1 MTTQDETA
9 RAIRRHERVAAT
21 RRTIRRSVIF
31 AAFLVILAMT
41 YTGYK
46 AVGQSIDDQQTNWP
60 LVGALLPRTDDLTMP
75 PLSDIVAEFGQPP
88 QRNSDKPLGAFI
100 AEASLFTLREAAL
113 GFFFGTVF
121 GLAIAFVLVRSVW
134 IEQGVTPY
142 LVASQTVPLVAI
154 APIIVIWGSTSLGWL
169 PFEWTNWMSVA
180 LIAAYLTFFPVA
192 MNGIKGLQSADPA
205 AMELMRSYA
214 ATRRQT
220 LMKLQLPASVPYL
233 FAAFKIAATAAIVG
247 AIVGEIS
254 GGVKGGLGRLILDF
268 ASRYTTGPSRLYAT
282 VIGAAVLGILAVGL
296 VVAAEYVVLAK
307 RREEPLAL

>member
-1 MTTQDETA
+1 M
-9 RAIRRHERVAAT
+9 
-21 RRTIRRSVIF
+21 
-31 AAFLVILAMT
+31 LLALS
-41 YTGYK
+41 YSGYK
-46 AVGQSIDDQQTNWP
+46 AFGQALDDAQTDWP
-60 LVGALLPRTDDLTMP
+60 VIGQVMPRTDDLTMP
-75 PLSDIVAEFGQPP
+75 PISDIIAEFGQPP
-88 QRNSDKPLGAFI
+88 QRNSDKPLAAFI
-100 AEASLFTLREAAL
+100 AEAALFTFREAAL
-113 GFFFGTVF
+113 GFAFGTVF
-121 GLAIAFVLVRSVW
+121 GLAIAVLLLRSVW

-154 APIIVIWGSTSLGWL
+154 APIIVIWGATSLGWL

-205 AMELMRSYA
+205 SMELMRSYA
-214 ATRRQT
+214 AGRRQT
-220 LMKLQLPASVPYL
+220 LLKLQLPASVPYL

-282 VIGAAVLGILAVGL
+282 VIGAAILGILAVGL
-296 VVAAEYVVLAK
+296 VVAAEYIVLSK
-307 RREEPLAL
+307 RKEEPLAL

>member
-1 MTTQDETA
+1 MTTRDRAA
-9 RAIRRHERVAAT
+9 REIRKHERAEAT
-21 RRTIRRSVIF
+21 RRSVRRVVVF
-31 AAFLVILAMT
+31 VVFLVVLALA

-46 AVGQSIDDQQTNWP
+46 AFGQRLDDAQTDWLVVGM
-60 LVGALLPRTDDLTMP
+60 VLPRTDDLTMP
-75 PLSDIVAEFGQPP
+75 PIQDIVAEFGQPP
-88 QRNSDKPLGAFI
+88 QRNSNKPLAAFI

-113 GFFFGTVF
+113 GFLFGMMF
-121 GLAIAFVLVRSVW
+121 GLGIAVLLLRSKW

-154 APIIVIWGSTSLGWL
+154 APIVVIWGSTSLGWL
-169 PFEWTNWMSVA
+169 PFEWTNWMSVS

-214 ATRRQT
+214 ASRRQT
-220 LMKLQLPASVPYL
+220 LVKLQLPASVPYL

-254 GGVKGGLGRLILDF
+254 GGVSGGLGRLILDF

-282 VIGAAVLGILAVGL
+282 VIGAAILGLLAIGL
-296 VVAAEYVVLAK
+296 VTAVEYVVLSK
-307 RREEPLAL
+307 RREEPLSL

>member
-1 MTTQDETA
+1 MTTRDELA
-9 RAIRRHERVAAT
+9 REIRKHERAEAT
-21 RRTIRRSVIF
+21 RRTIRRVIVF
-31 AAFLVILAMT
+31 TVFLVVLALS

-46 AVGQSIDDQQTNWP
+46 AFGQALDDAQTDWPVVGQ
-60 LVGALLPRTDDLTMP
+60 VLPRTDDLTMP
-75 PLSDIVAEFGQPP
+75 PIRDIVAEFGQPP

-100 AEASLFTLREAAL
+100 AEAALFTFREAAL
-113 GFFFGTVF
+113 GFLFGTIF
-121 GLAIAFVLVRSVW
+121 GLAIAVLLLRSVW
-134 IEQGVTPY
+134 IEQGATPY

-169 PFEWTNWMSVA
+169 PFEWTTWMSVS

-205 AMELMRSYA
+205 SLELMRSYA
-214 ATRRQT
+214 AGRRQT
-220 LMKLQLPASVPYL
+220 LLKLQLPASVPYL

-282 VIGAAVLGILAVGL
+282 VIGAAILGILAVGM
-296 VVAAEYVVLAK
+296 VVTAEYIVLSK
-307 RREEPLAL
+307 RREEPLSL